1 MKNLNHIFFLYYIM
15 SLSKKMLRDI
25 SINKTQFISIFLM
38 AFLGVFAFCGVCSEY
53 YGLEQTS
60 HDFYTDTNLADGWIY
75 NTTITDEAL
84 DEINNFSTDSE
95 KQLIVKSVGNFS
107 NDPDITLHFLDT
119 NEISK
124 FYTTEGEDFN
134 LSDDSGVWLDKR
146 FADAQNLTVGDNISF
161 TFNGLEIEKEIKG
174 IGYSPEYVYEASPT
188 SIIPDFKD
196 MGFAYLSYKAFP
208 SDIQYNTLLVKFN
221 QTPDEFRDSLD
232 GSVEYLS
239 FTEQTDHVSVNQ
251 FENEMS
257 QHKMIGDVFPIVFIL
272 VTFLTLLTTMTRIIS
287 HQRTQI
293 GVLKAVGYKN
303 RTIILHYMSYGFWLV
318 LAGAILG
325 LFLGPAIIPRL
336 FYPSMT
342 SRYSLPVWHPG
353 FDMSFVYVALIMVL
367 SSLLVSYLAARN
379 ISKENPANTMRPKA
393 PNIST
398 SGFLEN
404 SRIWNKANFN
414 IRWNYRDA
422 KRNKF
427 RALMAIVGV
436 MGCVALLISAFGMN
450 DSMENIKHW
459 EYDDISH
466 FESKLI
472 IESGASLSDIEDV
485 RKEVNGSTIM
495 EQAIEI
501 KGHGNEKTASL
512 LVLNDTTLIS
522 QTDKDGNSINLS
534 STDISLSAKTA
545 ESLNVGVG
553 DTIEWHVV
561 GSDDWVSCKITNI
574 HGEPLSQ
581 GIILSKE
588 KFDDLDLNYTPTSII
603 TAENVEGNHDSIKS
617 ITTLNEMKNNWDE
630 MSGSVMMMVSI
641 LIFFAI
647 LLAIVVL
654 YNLGILSFTEIE
666 REIATLKVL
675 GFKTGDLRKLLLT
688 QNLVFTFI
696 GFILGIPLGFYLMTL
711 MMNAAGDS
719 LYYIPSLTL
728 GNILLSG
735 VITFIVSIAVN
746 LLFSSKIKNLN
757 MVEALKDV
765 E

>member
-1 MKNLNHIFFLYYIM
+1 M

-25 SINKTQFISIFLM
+25 KINKTQFISIFLM
-38 AFLGVFAFCGVCSEY
+38 AFLGIFAFCGVCSEY

-60 HDFYTDTNLADGWIY
+60 SDFYTDTNLADGWIY
-75 NTTITDEAL
+75 NTTITDDAI
-84 DEINNFSTDSE
+84 DEINNFTTNSE
-95 KQLIVKSVGNFS
+95 KQLVVQSVANFS
-107 NDPDITLHFLDT
+107 NDPDITLHFVED

-124 FYTTEGEDFN
+124 FYVSQGQEFN
-134 LSDDSGVWLDKR
+134 LSDESGVWLDKR
-146 FADAQNLTVGDNISF
+146 FADAQNLSVGDNISF
-161 TFNGLEIEKEIKG
+161 KFNGIEIEKEIKG

-196 MGFAYLSYKAFP
+196 MGFAYMSYKAFP
-208 SDIQYNTLLVKFN
+208 SDIKYNVLLVKFN
-221 QTPDEFRDSLD
+221 QSPDDFKNSLD
-232 GSVEYLS
+232 DSVEYLS
-239 FTEQTDHVSVNQ
+239 FTKQSEHVSVSQ
-251 FENEMS
+251 FNEEMA

-303 RTIILHYMSYGFWLV
+303 RTIILHFMSYGFWLV

-325 LFLGPAIIPRL
+325 LILGPMIIPNL
-336 FYPSMT
+336 FYPTMT
-342 SRYSLPVWHPG
+342 YRYSLPEWNPG
-353 FDMSFVYVALIMVL
+353 FDISFVVVAALMVL

-393 PNIST
+393 PNISS
-398 SGFLEN
+398 SGFLEK
-404 SRIWNKANFN
+404 SSLWNMLNFN
-414 IRWNYRDA
+414 LRWNYRDA

-436 MGCVALLISAFGMN
+436 MGCVALLVSAFGMN
-450 DSMENIKHW
+450 DSMDNLKTW

-472 IESGASLSDIEDV
+472 INNGASLSDIDDV
-485 RKEVNGSTIM
+485 RKDVNGHTIM

-501 KGHGNEKTASL
+501 KAQGNEKTASL
-512 LVLNDTTLIS
+512 LILNDTNLIS
-522 QTDKDGNSINLS
+522 QTDKNKNPLS
-534 STDISLSAKTA
+534 LSNTDISLSAKMA

-553 DTIEWHVV
+553 DTIKWHVI
-561 GSDDWVSCKITNI
+561 GSDDWVECKITNI

-581 GIILSKE
+581 GIILSSDK
-588 KFDDLDLNYTPTSII
+588 LDELGLNFTPTSII
-603 TAENVEGNHDSIKS
+603 TSQNVDKEYDSIKS
-617 ITTLNEMKNNWDE
+617 VTTLSEMKENWDE
-630 MSGSVMMMVSI
+630 MSGSIMMMVSI

-688 QNLVFTFI
+688 QNIIFTAI

-711 MMNAAGDS
+711 MVDAAGES

-728 GNILLSG
+728 GNIILSG
-735 VITFIVSIAVN
+735 VITFAVSIVVN

>member
-1 MKNLNHIFFLYYIM
+1 M

-25 SINKTQFISIFLM
+25 KINKTQFISIFLM
-38 AFLGVFAFCGVCSEY
+38 AFLGIFAFCGVCSEY

-60 HDFYTDTNLADGWIY
+60 SDFYTNTNLADGWIY
-75 NTTITDEAL
+75 NTTITDDAI
-84 DEINNFSTDSE
+84 DEINNFTTNSE
-95 KQLIVKSVGNFS
+95 KQLVVQSVANFS
-107 NDPDITLHFLDT
+107 NDPDITLHFVED

-124 FYTTEGEDFN
+124 FYVSQGQEFN
-134 LSDDSGVWLDKR
+134 LSDESGVWLDKR
-146 FADAQNLTVGDNISF
+146 FADAQNLSVGDNISF
-161 TFNGLEIEKEIKG
+161 KFNGIEIEKEIKG

-196 MGFAYLSYKAFP
+196 MGFAYMSYKAFP
-208 SDIQYNTLLVKFN
+208 SDIKYNVLLVKFN
-221 QTPDEFRDSLD
+221 QSPDDFKNSLD
-232 GSVEYLS
+232 DSVEYLS
-239 FTEQTDHVSVNQ
+239 FTKQSEHVSVSQ
-251 FENEMS
+251 FNEEMA

-303 RTIILHYMSYGFWLV
+303 RTIILHFMSYGFWLV

-325 LFLGPAIIPRL
+325 LILGPMIIPNL
-336 FYPSMT
+336 FYPTMT
-342 SRYSLPVWHPG
+342 YRYSLPEWNPG
-353 FDMSFVYVALIMVL
+353 FDISFVVVAALMVL

-393 PNIST
+393 PNISS
-398 SGFLEN
+398 SGFLEK
-404 SRIWNKANFN
+404 SSLWNRLNFN
-414 IRWNYRDA
+414 LRWNYRDA

-436 MGCVALLISAFGMN
+436 MGCVALLVSAFGMN
-450 DSMENIKHW
+450 DSMDNLKTW

-472 IESGASLSDIEDV
+472 INNGASLSDIDDV
-485 RKEVNGSTIM
+485 RKDVNGHTIM

-501 KGHGNEKTASL
+501 KAQGNEKTASL
-512 LVLNDTTLIS
+512 LILNDTNLIS
-522 QTDKDGNSINLS
+522 QTDKNKNPLS
-534 STDISLSAKTA
+534 LSNTDISLSAKMA

-553 DTIEWHVV
+553 DTIKWHVI
-561 GSDDWVSCKITNI
+561 GSDDWVECKITNI

-581 GIILSKE
+581 GIILSSDK
-588 KFDDLDLNYTPTSII
+588 LDELGLNFTPTSII
-603 TAENVEGNHDSIKS
+603 TSQNVDKEYDSIKS
-617 ITTLNEMKNNWDE
+617 VTTLSEMKENWDE
-630 MSGSVMMMVSI
+630 MSGSIMMMVSI

-688 QNLVFTFI
+688 QNIIFTAI

-711 MMNAAGDS
+711 MMDAAGES

-728 GNILLSG
+728 GNIILSG
-735 VITFIVSIAVN
+735 VITFAVSIVVN

>member
-1 MKNLNHIFFLYYIM
+1 M

-25 SINKTQFISIFLM
+25 KINKTQFISIFLM
-38 AFLGVFAFCGVCSEY
+38 AFLGIFAFCGVCSEY

-60 HDFYTDTNLADGWIY
+60 SDFYIDTNLADGWIY
-75 NTTITDEAL
+75 NTTITDDAI
-84 DEINNFSTDSE
+84 DEINNFTTNSE
-95 KQLIVKSVGNFS
+95 KQLVVQSVANFS
-107 NDPDITLHFLDT
+107 NDPDITLHFVED

-124 FYTTEGEDFN
+124 FYVSQGQEFN
-134 LSDDSGVWLDKR
+134 LSDESGVWLDKR
-146 FADAQNLTVGDNISF
+146 FADAQNLSVGDNISF
-161 TFNGLEIEKEIKG
+161 KFNGIEIEKEIKG

-196 MGFAYLSYKAFP
+196 MGFAYMSYKAFP
-208 SDIQYNTLLVKFN
+208 SDIKYNVLLVKFN
-221 QTPDEFRDSLD
+221 QSPDDFKNSLD
-232 GSVEYLS
+232 DSVEYLS
-239 FTEQTDHVSVNQ
+239 FTKQSEHVSVSQ
-251 FENEMS
+251 FNEEMA

-303 RTIILHYMSYGFWLV
+303 RTIILHFMSYGFWLV

-325 LFLGPAIIPRL
+325 LILGPMIIPNL
-336 FYPSMT
+336 FYPTMT
-342 SRYSLPVWHPG
+342 YRYSLPEWNPG
-353 FDMSFVYVALIMVL
+353 FDISFVVVAALMVL

-393 PNIST
+393 PNISS
-398 SGFLEN
+398 SGFLEK
-404 SRIWNKANFN
+404 SSLWNRLNFN
-414 IRWNYRDA
+414 LRWNYRDA

-436 MGCVALLISAFGMN
+436 MGCVALLVSAFGMN
-450 DSMENIKHW
+450 DSMDNLKTW

-472 IESGASLSDIEDV
+472 INNGASLSDIDDV
-485 RKEVNGSTIM
+485 RKDVNGHTIM

-501 KGHGNEKTASL
+501 KAQGNEKTASL
-512 LVLNDTTLIS
+512 LILNDTNLIS
-522 QTDKDGNSINLS
+522 QTDKNKNPLS
-534 STDISLSAKTA
+534 LSNTDISLSAKMA

-553 DTIEWHVV
+553 DTIKWHVI
-561 GSDDWVSCKITNI
+561 GSDDWVECKITNI

-581 GIILSKE
+581 GIILSSDK
-588 KFDDLDLNYTPTSII
+588 LDELGLNFTPTSII
-603 TAENVEGNHDSIKS
+603 TSQNVDKEYDSIKS
-617 ITTLNEMKNNWDE
+617 VTTLSEMKENWDE
-630 MSGSVMMMVSI
+630 MSGSIMMMVSI

-688 QNLVFTFI
+688 QNIIFTAI

-711 MMNAAGDS
+711 MMDAAGES

-728 GNILLSG
+728 GNIILSG
-735 VITFIVSIAVN
+735 VITFTVSIVVN

>member
-1 MKNLNHIFFLYYIM
+1 M

-25 SINKTQFISIFLM
+25 KINKTQFISIFLM
-38 AFLGVFAFCGVCSEY
+38 AFLGIFAFCGVCSEY

-60 HDFYTDTNLADGWIY
+60 SDFYTDTNLADGWIY
-75 NTTITDEAL
+75 NTTITDDAI
-84 DEINNFSTDSE
+84 DEINNFTTNSE
-95 KQLIVKSVGNFS
+95 KQLVVQSVANFS
-107 NDPDITLHFLDT
+107 NDPDITLHFVED

-124 FYTTEGEDFN
+124 FYVSQGQEFN
-134 LSDDSGVWLDKR
+134 LSDESGVWLDKR
-146 FADAQNLTVGDNISF
+146 FADAQNLSVGDNISF
-161 TFNGLEIEKEIKG
+161 KFNGIEIEKEIKG

-196 MGFAYLSYKAFP
+196 IGFAYMSYNAFP
-208 SDIQYNTLLVKFN
+208 SDIKYNVLLVKFN
-221 QTPDEFRDSLD
+221 QSPDDFKNSLD
-232 GSVEYLS
+232 DSVEYLS
-239 FTEQTDHVSVNQ
+239 FTKQSEHVSVSQ
-251 FENEMS
+251 FNEEMA

-272 VTFLTLLTTMTRIIS
+272 VTFLTLLTSMTRIIS

-303 RTIILHYMSYGFWLV
+303 RTIILHFMSYGFWLV

-325 LFLGPAIIPRL
+325 LILGPMIIPNL
-336 FYPSMT
+336 FYPTMT
-342 SRYSLPVWHPG
+342 YRYSLPEWNPG
-353 FDMSFVYVALIMVL
+353 FDISFVVVAALMVL

-393 PNIST
+393 PNISS
-398 SGFLEN
+398 SGFLEK
-404 SRIWNKANFN
+404 SSLWNRLNFN
-414 IRWNYRDA
+414 LRWNYRDA

-436 MGCVALLISAFGMN
+436 MGCVALLVSAFGMN
-450 DSMENIKHW
+450 DSMDNLKTW

-472 IESGASLSDIEDV
+472 INNGASLSDIDDV
-485 RKEVNGSTIM
+485 RKDVNGHTIM

-501 KGHGNEKTASL
+501 KAQGNEKTASL
-512 LVLNDTTLIS
+512 LILNDTNLIS
-522 QTDKDGNSINLS
+522 QTDKNKNPLS
-534 STDISLSAKTA
+534 LSNTDISLSAKMA

-553 DTIEWHVV
+553 DTIKWHVI
-561 GSDDWVSCKITNI
+561 GSDDWVECKITNI

-581 GIILSKE
+581 GIILSSDK
-588 KFDDLDLNYTPTSII
+588 LDELGLNFTPTSII
-603 TAENVEGNHDSIKS
+603 TSQNVDKEYDSIKS
-617 ITTLNEMKNNWDE
+617 VTTLSEMKENWDE
-630 MSGSVMMMVSI
+630 MSGSIMMMVSI
-641 LIFFAI
+641 LIFFAV

-688 QNLVFTFI
+688 QNIIFTAI

-711 MMNAAGDS
+711 MVDAAGES

-728 GNILLSG
+728 GNIILSG
-735 VITFIVSIAVN
+735 VITFAVSIVVN

>member
-1 MKNLNHIFFLYYIM
+1 M

-25 SINKTQFISIFLM
+25 KINKTQFISIFLM
-38 AFLGVFAFCGVCSEY
+38 AFLGIFAFCGVCSEY

-60 HDFYTDTNLADGWIY
+60 SDFYTDTNLADGWIY
-75 NTTITDEAL
+75 NTTITDDAI
-84 DEINNFSTDSE
+84 DEINNFTTNSE
-95 KQLIVKSVGNFS
+95 KQLVVQSVGDFS
-107 NDPDITLHFLDT
+107 NDPDFTLHFVED

-124 FYTTEGEDFN
+124 FYVSQGQEFN
-134 LSDDSGVWLDKR
+134 LSDESGVWLDKR
-146 FADAQNLTVGDNISF
+146 FADAQNLSVGDNISF
-161 TFNGLEIEKEIKG
+161 KFNGIEIEKEIKG

-196 MGFAYLSYKAFP
+196 MGFAYMSYKAFP
-208 SDIQYNTLLVKFN
+208 SDIQYNVLLVKFN
-221 QTPDEFRDSLD
+221 QSPDDFKNSLD
-232 GSVEYLS
+232 DSVEYLS
-239 FTEQTDHVSVNQ
+239 FTKQSEHVSVSQ
-251 FENEMS
+251 FNEEMA

-303 RTIILHYMSYGFWLV
+303 RTIILHFMSYGFWLV

-325 LFLGPAIIPRL
+325 LILGPMIIPNL
-336 FYPSMT
+336 FYPTMT
-342 SRYSLPVWHPG
+342 YRYSLPEWNPG
-353 FDMSFVYVALIMVL
+353 FDISFVVVAALMVV

-393 PNIST
+393 PNISS
-398 SGFLEN
+398 SGFLEK
-404 SRIWNKANFN
+404 SSLWNKLNFN
-414 IRWNYRDA
+414 LRWNYRDA

-436 MGCVALLISAFGMN
+436 MGCVALLVSAFGMN
-450 DSMENIKHW
+450 DSMDNLKNW

-472 IESGASLSDIEDV
+472 INNGASLSDIDDV
-485 RKEVNGSTIM
+485 RKDVNGHTIM

-501 KGHGNEKTASL
+501 KAQGNENTASL
-512 LVLNDTTLIS
+512 LTLNDTNLIS
-522 QTDKDGNSINLS
+522 QTDKNKNPINLS
-534 STDISLSAKTA
+534 ATDISLSAKMA
-545 ESLNVGVG
+545 ESLNVDVG
-553 DTIEWHVV
+553 DTIKWHVI
-561 GSDDWVSCKITNI
+561 GSDDWVECKITNI

-581 GIILSKE
+581 GIILSSDK
-588 KFDDLDLNYTPTSII
+588 LDELGLNFTPTSII
-603 TAENVEGNHDSIKS
+603 TSKNVDKEYDSIKS
-617 ITTLNEMKNNWDE
+617 VTTLSEMRENWDE
-630 MSGSVMMMVSI
+630 MSGSIMMMVSI
-641 LIFFAI
+641 LIFFAV

-675 GFKTGDLRKLLLT
+675 GFKTADLRKLLLT
-688 QNLVFTFI
+688 QNIIFTAI

-711 MMNAAGDS
+711 MMDAAGES

-728 GNILLSG
+728 GNIILSG
-735 VITFIVSIAVN
+735 VITFTVSIVVN
-746 LLFSSKIKNLN
+746 LLFSSKIGNLN
-757 MVEALKDV
+757 MVEALKDL

>member
-1 MKNLNHIFFLYYIM
+1 M

-38 AFLGVFAFCGVCSEY
+38 AFLGIFAFCGVCSEY

-485 RKEVNGSTIM
+485 KKEVNGSTIM

-545 ESLNVGVG
+545 ESLNVDVG

>member
-1 MKNLNHIFFLYYIM
+1 M

-25 SINKTQFISIFLM
+25 KINKTQFISIFLM
-38 AFLGVFAFCGVCSEY
+38 AFLGIFAFCGVCGEY

-60 HDFYTDTNLADGWIY
+60 SDFYSETNLADGWIY
-75 NTTITDEAL
+75 NTTITDDAL
-84 DEINNFSTDSE
+84 DKINNFTTDSE
-95 KQLIVKSVGNFS
+95 KQLVVQSVGNFS
-107 NDPDITLHFLDT
+107 NDPDITLHFVED

-124 FYTTEGEDFN
+124 FHVSEGEDFN

-146 FADAQNLTVGDNISF
+146 FADAQNLSIGDNISF
-161 TFNGLEIEKEIKG
+161 TFNGITIEKEIKG

-196 MGFAYLSYKAFP
+196 MGFAYLSYEAFP
-208 SDIQYNTLLVKFN
+208 SDIQYNVLLVKFN
-221 QTPDEFRDSLD
+221 QSPDDFKKSLD
-232 GSVEYLS
+232 DSVDYLS
-239 FTEQTDHVSVNQ
+239 FTKQSDHVSVAQ
-251 FENEMS
+251 FNEEMA
-257 QHKMIGDVFPIVFIL
+257 QHKMIGNVFPIVFIL
-272 VTFLTLLTTMTRIIS
+272 VTFLTLLTTMTRIIA

-303 RTIILHYMSYGFWLV
+303 RTIVFHYMSYGFWLV

-325 LFLGPAIIPRL
+325 LILGPMIIPNL
-336 FYPSMT
+336 FYPTMT
-342 SRYSLPVWHPG
+342 ARYSLPEWNPG
-353 FDMSFVYVALIMVL
+353 FDISFVVVAGLMVV
-367 SSLLVSYLAARN
+367 SSLAVSYFAARN

-393 PNIST
+393 PNISS
-398 SGFLEN
+398 SGTLEK
-404 SRIWNKANFN
+404 SGLWDKLSFN

-450 DSMENIKHW
+450 DSMENLKTW

-472 IESGASLSDIEDV
+472 IESGASQSDIDSV
-485 RKEVNGSTIM
+485 TDEVNGSQIM

-501 KGHGNEKTASL
+501 KAQGNEKTAML
-512 LVLNDTTLIS
+512 LVLNDTDLIS
-522 QTDKDGNSINLS
+522 HTDKNGKAINLS
-534 STDISLSAKTA
+534 NADISLSQKMA
-545 ESLNVGVG
+545 ESLDVGVG
-553 DTIEWHVV
+553 DTIKWHIV
-561 GSDDWVSCKITNI
+561 GSDDWVECKITNI

-581 GIILSKE
+581 GIILSADKLE
-588 KFDDLDLNYTPTSII
+588 DLDLNFTPTSII
-603 TAENVEGNHDSIKS
+603 TSQSVDDDYDSIKS
-617 ITTLNEMKNNWDE
+617 VSSIDDMVNAWDK
-630 MSGSVMMMVSI
+630 MTSSVMMMVSI
-641 LIFFAI
+641 LIFFAV

-688 QNLVFTFI
+688 QNLVFTAI

-711 MMNAAGDS
+711 MMDAAGES

-728 GNILLSG
+728 ENIALSA
-735 VITFIVSIAVN
+735 VITFAVSIAVN
-746 LLFSSKIKNLN
+746 LMFSGKIKNLN

>member
-1 MKNLNHIFFLYYIM
+1 M

-221 QTPDEFRDSLD
+221 QTPDEFKDSLD

-485 RKEVNGSTIM
+485 KKEVNGSTIM

-603 TAENVEGNHDSIKS
+603 TAENVDGNHDSIKS

>member
-1 MKNLNHIFFLYYIM
+1 M

-25 SINKTQFISIFLM
+25 KINKTQFISIFLM
-38 AFLGVFAFCGVCSEY
+38 AFLGIFAFCGVCSEY

-60 HDFYTDTNLADGWIY
+60 SDFYTNTNLADGWIY
-75 NTTITDEAL
+75 NTTITDDAI
-84 DEINNFSTDSE
+84 DEINNFTTNSE
-95 KQLIVKSVGNFS
+95 KQLVVQSVANFS
-107 NDPDITLHFLDT
+107 NDPDITLHFVED

-124 FYTTEGEDFN
+124 FYVSQGQEFN
-134 LSDDSGVWLDKR
+134 LSDESGVWLDKR
-146 FADAQNLTVGDNISF
+146 FADAQNLSVGDNISF
-161 TFNGLEIEKEIKG
+161 KFNGIEIEKEIKG

-196 MGFAYLSYKAFP
+196 IGFAYMSYKAFP
-208 SDIQYNTLLVKFN
+208 SDIKYNVLLVKFN
-221 QTPDEFRDSLD
+221 QSPDDFKNSLD
-232 GSVEYLS
+232 DSVEYLS
-239 FTEQTDHVSVNQ
+239 FTKQSEHVSVSQ
-251 FENEMS
+251 FNEEMA

-272 VTFLTLLTTMTRIIS
+272 VTFLTLLTSMTRIIS

-303 RTIILHYMSYGFWLV
+303 RTIILHFMSYGFWLV

-325 LFLGPAIIPRL
+325 LILGPMIIPNL
-336 FYPSMT
+336 FYPTMT
-342 SRYSLPVWHPG
+342 YRYSLPEWNPG
-353 FDMSFVYVALIMVL
+353 FDISFVVVAALMVL

-393 PNIST
+393 PNISS
-398 SGFLEN
+398 SGFLEK
-404 SRIWNKANFN
+404 SSLWNRLNFN
-414 IRWNYRDA
+414 LRWNYRDA

-436 MGCVALLISAFGMN
+436 MGCVALLVSAFGMN
-450 DSMENIKHW
+450 DSMDNLKTW

-472 IESGASLSDIEDV
+472 INNGASLSDIDDV
-485 RKEVNGSTIM
+485 RKDVNGHTIM

-501 KGHGNEKTASL
+501 KAQGNEKTASL
-512 LVLNDTTLIS
+512 LILNDTNLIS
-522 QTDKDGNSINLS
+522 QTDKNKNPLS
-534 STDISLSAKTA
+534 LSNTDISLSAKMA

-553 DTIEWHVV
+553 DTIKWHVI
-561 GSDDWVSCKITNI
+561 GSDDWVECKITNI

-581 GIILSKE
+581 GIILSSDK
-588 KFDDLDLNYTPTSII
+588 LDELGLNFTPTSII
-603 TAENVEGNHDSIKS
+603 TSQNVDKEYDSIKS
-617 ITTLNEMKNNWDE
+617 VTTLSEMKENWDE
-630 MSGSVMMMVSI
+630 MSGSIMMMVSI
-641 LIFFAI
+641 LIFFAV

-688 QNLVFTFI
+688 QNIIFTAI

-711 MMNAAGDS
+711 MMDAAGES

-728 GNILLSG
+728 GNIILSG
-735 VITFIVSIAVN
+735 VITFAVSIVVN
-746 LLFSSKIKNLN
+746 LLFSSKIGNLN

>member
-1 MKNLNHIFFLYYIM
+1 M

-25 SINKTQFISIFLM
+25 KINKTQFISIFLM
-38 AFLGVFAFCGVCSEY
+38 AFLGIFAFCGVCGEY

-60 HDFYTDTNLADGWIY
+60 SDFYSETNLADGWIY
-75 NTTITDEAL
+75 NTTITDDAL
-84 DEINNFSTDSE
+84 DKINNFTTDSE
-95 KQLIVKSVGNFS
+95 KQLVVQSVGNFS
-107 NDPDITLHFLDT
+107 NDPDITLHFVED

-124 FYTTEGEDFN
+124 FHVSEGEDFN

-146 FADAQNLTVGDNISF
+146 FADAQNLSIGDNISF
-161 TFNGLEIEKEIKG
+161 TFNGITIEKEIKG

-196 MGFAYLSYKAFP
+196 MGFAYLSYEAFP
-208 SDIQYNTLLVKFN
+208 SDIQYNVLLVKFN
-221 QTPDEFRDSLD
+221 QSPDDFKKSLD
-232 GSVEYLS
+232 DSVDYLS
-239 FTEQTDHVSVNQ
+239 FTKQSDHVSVAQ
-251 FENEMS
+251 FNEEMA
-257 QHKMIGDVFPIVFIL
+257 QHKMIGNVFPIVFIL
-272 VTFLTLLTTMTRIIS
+272 VTFLTLLTTMTRIIA

-303 RTIILHYMSYGFWLV
+303 RTIVFHYMSYGFWLV

-325 LFLGPAIIPRL
+325 LILGPMIIPNL
-336 FYPSMT
+336 FYPTMT
-342 SRYSLPVWHPG
+342 ARYSLPEWNPG
-353 FDMSFVYVALIMVL
+353 FDISFVVVAGLMVV
-367 SSLLVSYLAARN
+367 SSLAVSYFAARN

-393 PNIST
+393 PNISS
-398 SGFLEN
+398 SGTLEK
-404 SRIWNKANFN
+404 SGLWDKLSFN

-450 DSMENIKHW
+450 DSMENLKTW

-472 IESGASLSDIEDV
+472 IESGASQSDIDSV
-485 RKEVNGSTIM
+485 TDEVNGSQIM

-501 KGHGNEKTASL
+501 KAQGNEKTAML
-512 LVLNDTTLIS
+512 LVLNDTDLIS
-522 QTDKDGNSINLS
+522 HTDKNGKAINLS
-534 STDISLSAKTA
+534 NADISLSQKMA
-545 ESLNVGVG
+545 ESLDVGVG
-553 DTIEWHVV
+553 DTIKWHIV
-561 GSDDWVSCKITNI
+561 GSDDWVECKITNI

-581 GIILSKE
+581 GIILSAE
-588 KFDDLDLNYTPTSII
+588 KLEDLDLNFTPTSII
-603 TAENVEGNHDSIKS
+603 TSQSIDDDYDSIKS
-617 ITTLNEMKNNWDE
+617 ISSIDDMVNAWDK
-630 MSGSVMMMVSI
+630 MTSSVMMMVSI
-641 LIFFAI
+641 LIFFAV

-688 QNLVFTFI
+688 QNLVFTAI

-711 MMNAAGDS
+711 MMDAAGES

-728 GNILLSG
+728 GNIALSA
-735 VITFIVSIAVN
+735 VITFAVSIAVN
-746 LLFSSKIKNLN
+746 LMFSGKIKNLN

>member
-1 MKNLNHIFFLYYIM
+1 M

-25 SINKTQFISIFLM
+25 KINKTQFISIFLM
-38 AFLGVFAFCGVCSEY
+38 AFLGIFAFCGVCSEY

-60 HDFYTDTNLADGWIY
+60 SDFYTDTNLADGWIY
-75 NTTITDEAL
+75 NTTITDDAI
-84 DEINNFSTDSE
+84 DEINNFTTNSE
-95 KQLIVKSVGNFS
+95 KQLVVQSVANFS
-107 NDPDITLHFLDT
+107 NDPDITLHFVED

-124 FYTTEGEDFN
+124 FYVSQGQEFN
-134 LSDDSGVWLDKR
+134 LSDESGVWLDKR
-146 FADAQNLTVGDNISF
+146 FADAQNLSVGDNISF
-161 TFNGLEIEKEIKG
+161 KFNGIEIEKEIKG

-196 MGFAYLSYKAFP
+196 MGFAYMSYKAFP
-208 SDIQYNTLLVKFN
+208 SDIKYNVLLVKFN
-221 QTPDEFRDSLD
+221 QSPDDFKNSLD
-232 GSVEYLS
+232 DSVEYLS
-239 FTEQTDHVSVNQ
+239 FTKQSEHVSVSQ
-251 FENEMS
+251 FNEEMA

-303 RTIILHYMSYGFWLV
+303 RTIILHFMSYGFWLV

-325 LFLGPAIIPRL
+325 LILGPMIIPNL
-336 FYPSMT
+336 FYPTMT
-342 SRYSLPVWHPG
+342 YRYSLPEWNPG
-353 FDMSFVYVALIMVL
+353 FDISFVVVAALMVL

-393 PNIST
+393 PNISS
-398 SGFLEN
+398 SGFLEK
-404 SRIWNKANFN
+404 SSLWNRLNFN
-414 IRWNYRDA
+414 LRWNYRDA

-436 MGCVALLISAFGMN
+436 MGCVALLVSAFGMN
-450 DSMENIKHW
+450 DSMDNLKTW

-472 IESGASLSDIEDV
+472 INNGASLSDIDDV
-485 RKEVNGSTIM
+485 RKDVNGHTIM

-501 KGHGNEKTASL
+501 KAQGNEKTASL
-512 LVLNDTTLIS
+512 LILNDTNLIS
-522 QTDKDGNSINLS
+522 QTDKNKNPLS
-534 STDISLSAKTA
+534 LSNTDISLSAKMA

-553 DTIEWHVV
+553 DTIKWHVI
-561 GSDDWVSCKITNI
+561 GSDDWVECKITNI

-581 GIILSKE
+581 GIILSSDK
-588 KFDDLDLNYTPTSII
+588 LDELGLNFTPTSII
-603 TAENVEGNHDSIKS
+603 TSQNVDKEYDSIKS
-617 ITTLNEMKNNWDE
+617 VTTLSEMRENWDE
-630 MSGSVMMMVSI
+630 MSGSIIMMVSI
-641 LIFFAI
+641 LIFFAV

-675 GFKTGDLRKLLLT
+675 GFKTADLRKLLLT
-688 QNLVFTFI
+688 QNIIFTAI

-711 MMNAAGDS
+711 MVDAAGES

-728 GNILLSG
+728 GNIILSG
-735 VITFIVSIAVN
+735 VITFAVSIVVN

>member
-1 MKNLNHIFFLYYIM
+1 M

-25 SINKTQFISIFLM
+25 KINKTQFISIFLM
-38 AFLGVFAFCGVCSEY
+38 AFLGIFAFCGVCSEY

-60 HDFYTDTNLADGWIY
+60 SDFYTNTNLADGWIY
-75 NTTITDEAL
+75 NTTITDDAI
-84 DEINNFSTDSE
+84 DEINNFTTNSE
-95 KQLIVKSVGNFS
+95 KQLVVQSVANFS
-107 NDPDITLHFLDT
+107 NDPDITLHFVED

-124 FYTTEGEDFN
+124 FYVSQGQEFN
-134 LSDDSGVWLDKR
+134 LSDESGVWLDKR
-146 FADAQNLTVGDNISF
+146 FADAQNLSVGDNISF
-161 TFNGLEIEKEIKG
+161 KFNGIEIEKEIKG

-196 MGFAYLSYKAFP
+196 MGFAYMSYKAFP
-208 SDIQYNTLLVKFN
+208 SDIKYNVLLVKFN
-221 QTPDEFRDSLD
+221 QSPDDFKNSLD
-232 GSVEYLS
+232 DSVEYLS
-239 FTEQTDHVSVNQ
+239 FTKQSEHVSVSQ
-251 FENEMS
+251 FNEEMA

-303 RTIILHYMSYGFWLV
+303 RTIILHFMSYGFWMV
-318 LAGAILG
+318 LSGAILG
-325 LFLGPAIIPRL
+325 LILGPMIIPNL
-336 FYPSMT
+336 FYPTMT
-342 SRYSLPVWHPG
+342 YRYSLPEWNPG
-353 FDMSFVYVALIMVL
+353 FDISFVVVAALMVL

-393 PNIST
+393 PNISS
-398 SGFLEN
+398 SGFLEK
-404 SRIWNKANFN
+404 SSLWNRLNFN
-414 IRWNYRDA
+414 LRWNYRDA

-436 MGCVALLISAFGMN
+436 MGCVALLVSAFGMN
-450 DSMENIKHW
+450 DSMDNLKTW

-472 IESGASLSDIEDV
+472 INNGASLSDIDDV
-485 RKEVNGSTIM
+485 RKDVNGHTIM

-501 KGHGNEKTASL
+501 KAQGNEKTASL
-512 LVLNDTTLIS
+512 LILNDTNLIS
-522 QTDKDGNSINLS
+522 QTDKNKNPINLS
-534 STDISLSAKTA
+534 ATDISLSAKMA
-545 ESLNVGVG
+545 ESLNVDVG
-553 DTIEWHVV
+553 DTIKWHVI
-561 GSDDWVSCKITNI
+561 GSDDWVECKITNI

-581 GIILSKE
+581 GIILSSDK
-588 KFDDLDLNYTPTSII
+588 LDELGLNFTPTSII
-603 TAENVEGNHDSIKS
+603 TSKNVDKEYDSIKS
-617 ITTLNEMKNNWDE
+617 VTTLSEMKENWDE
-630 MSGSVMMMVSI
+630 MSGSIMMMVSI

-688 QNLVFTFI
+688 QNIIFTAI

-711 MMNAAGDS
+711 MMDAAGES

-728 GNILLSG
+728 GNIILSG
-735 VITFIVSIAVN
+735 VITFAVSIVVN

>member
-1 MKNLNHIFFLYYIM
+1 M

-38 AFLGVFAFCGVCSEY
+38 AFLGIFAFCGVCSEY

-221 QTPDEFRDSLD
+221 QTPDEFKDSLD

>member
-1 MKNLNHIFFLYYIM
+1 M

-84 DEINNFSTDSE
+84 GEINNFSTNSE
-95 KQLIVKSVGNFS
+95 RQLIVKSVANFS
-107 NDPDITLHFLDT
+107 NDPDITLHFLED

-124 FYTTEGEDFN
+124 FYTTEGKDFN
-134 LSDDSGVWLDKR
+134 ISDDSGIWLDKR

-208 SDIQYNTLLVKFN
+208 SDIQYNTLLIKYN
-221 QTPDEFRDSLD
+221 QTPDDFKDSLD
-232 GSVEYLS
+232 ASVRYLS
-239 FTEQTDHVSVNQ
+239 FTKQKDHVSVNQ
-251 FENEMS
+251 FENEMA

-272 VTFLTLLTTMTRIIS
+272 VTFLTLLTTMTRIIA

-325 LFLGPAIIPRL
+325 LVLGPAIIPGL

-342 SRYSLPVWHPG
+342 SRYSLPVWNPG
-353 FDMSFVYVALIMVL
+353 FDMSFVCVAFIMVL

-393 PNIST
+393 PSISK
-398 SGFLEN
+398 SRFLEN
-404 SRIWNKANFN
+404 SKIWKKLNFN

-427 RALMAIVGV
+427 RALMAIIGV

-472 IESGASLSDIEDV
+472 IESGASLSDIDDV
-485 RKEVNGSTIM
+485 LEKVNGSTIM

-501 KGHGNEKTASL
+501 MSHGNEKTASL
-512 LVLNDTTLIS
+512 LVLNDTNLIS
-522 QTDKDGNSINLS
+522 QTDKNGNPINLS

-545 ESLNVGVG
+545 ESLNVAVG
-553 DTIEWHVV
+553 DTIEWHIM
-561 GSDDWVSCKITNI
+561 GSDDWVTCKITNI

-581 GIILSKE
+581 GIIVSKE
-588 KFDDLDLNYTPTSII
+588 KFDDLGLNYTPTSII
-603 TAENVEGNHDSIKS
+603 TDEHVDGDYDSIKS
-617 ITTLNEMKNNWDE
+617 ISTLNEMKNNWDE

-675 GFKTGDLRKLLLT
+675 GFKTSDLRKLLLT

-711 MMNAAGDS
+711 MMDATGDS
-719 LYYIPSLTL
+719 LYYIPSLTW
-728 GNILLSG
+728 GNVLVSG
-735 VITFIVSIAVN
+735 IITFMVSIGVN

>member
-1 MKNLNHIFFLYYIM
+1 M

-25 SINKTQFISIFLM
+25 KINKTQFISIFLM
-38 AFLGVFAFCGVCSEY
+38 AFLGIFAFCGVCSEY

-60 HDFYTDTNLADGWIY
+60 SDFYTDTNLADGWIY
-75 NTTITDEAL
+75 NTTITDDAI
-84 DEINNFSTDSE
+84 DEINNFTTNSE
-95 KQLIVKSVGNFS
+95 KQLVVQSVANFS
-107 NDPDITLHFLDT
+107 NDPDITLHFVED

-124 FYTTEGEDFN
+124 FYVSQGQEFN
-134 LSDDSGVWLDKR
+134 LSDESGVWLDKR
-146 FADAQNLTVGDNISF
+146 FADAQNLSVGDNISF
-161 TFNGLEIEKEIKG
+161 KFNGIEIEKEIKG

-196 MGFAYLSYKAFP
+196 IGFAYMSYNAFP
-208 SDIQYNTLLVKFN
+208 SDIKYNVLLVKFN
-221 QTPDEFRDSLD
+221 QSPDDFKNSLD
-232 GSVEYLS
+232 DSVEYLS
-239 FTEQTDHVSVNQ
+239 FTKQSEHVSVSQ
-251 FENEMS
+251 FNEEMA

-272 VTFLTLLTTMTRIIS
+272 VTFLTLLTSMTRIIS

-303 RTIILHYMSYGFWLV
+303 RTIILHFMSYGFWLV

-325 LFLGPAIIPRL
+325 LILGPMIIPNL
-336 FYPSMT
+336 FYPTMT
-342 SRYSLPVWHPG
+342 YRYSLPEWNPG
-353 FDMSFVYVALIMVL
+353 FDISFVVVAALMVL

-393 PNIST
+393 PNISS
-398 SGFLEN
+398 SGFLEK
-404 SRIWNKANFN
+404 SSLWNRLNFN
-414 IRWNYRDA
+414 LRWNYRDA

-436 MGCVALLISAFGMN
+436 MGCVALLVSAFGMN
-450 DSMENIKHW
+450 DSMDNLKTW

-472 IESGASLSDIEDV
+472 INNGASLSDIDDV
-485 RKEVNGSTIM
+485 RKDVNGHTIM

-501 KGHGNEKTASL
+501 KAQGNEKTASL
-512 LVLNDTTLIS
+512 LILNDTNLIS
-522 QTDKDGNSINLS
+522 QTDKNKNPLS
-534 STDISLSAKTA
+534 LSNTDISLSAKMA

-553 DTIEWHVV
+553 DTIKWHVI
-561 GSDDWVSCKITNI
+561 GSDDWVECKITNI

-581 GIILSKE
+581 GIILSSDK
-588 KFDDLDLNYTPTSII
+588 LDELGLNFTPTSII
-603 TAENVEGNHDSIKS
+603 TSQNVDKEYDSIKS
-617 ITTLNEMKNNWDE
+617 VTTLSEMKENWDE
-630 MSGSVMMMVSI
+630 MSGSIMMMVSI
-641 LIFFAI
+641 LIFFAV

-688 QNLVFTFI
+688 QNIIFTAI

-711 MMNAAGDS
+711 MMDAAGES

-728 GNILLSG
+728 ENIILSG
-735 VITFIVSIAVN
+735 VITFAVSIVVN

>member
-1 MKNLNHIFFLYYIM
+1 M

-38 AFLGVFAFCGVCSEY
+38 AFLGIFAFCGVCSEY

-124 FYTTEGEDFN
+124 FYTTKGEDFN

-472 IESGASLSDIEDV
+472 IESGALLSDIEDV

>member
-1 MKNLNHIFFLYYIM
+1 M

-25 SINKTQFISIFLM
+25 KINKTQFISIFLM
-38 AFLGVFAFCGVCSEY
+38 AFLGIFAFCGVCGEY

-60 HDFYTDTNLADGWIY
+60 SDFYSETNLADGWIY
-75 NTTITDEAL
+75 NTTITDGAL
-84 DEINNFSTDSE
+84 DKINNFTTDSE
-95 KQLIVKSVGNFS
+95 KQLVVQSVGNFS
-107 NDPDITLHFLDT
+107 NDPDITLHFVED

-124 FYTTEGEDFN
+124 FHVSEGEDFN

-146 FADAQNLTVGDNISF
+146 FADAQNLSIGDNISF
-161 TFNGLEIEKEIKG
+161 IFNGITIEKEIKG

-196 MGFAYLSYKAFP
+196 MGFAYLSYEAFP
-208 SDIQYNTLLVKFN
+208 SDIQYNVLLVKFN
-221 QTPDEFRDSLD
+221 QSPDDFKKSLD
-232 GSVEYLS
+232 DSVDYLS
-239 FTEQTDHVSVNQ
+239 FTKQSDHVSVAQ
-251 FENEMS
+251 FNEEMA
-257 QHKMIGDVFPIVFIL
+257 QHKMIGNVFPIVFIL
-272 VTFLTLLTTMTRIIS
+272 VTFLTLLTTMTRIIA

-303 RTIILHYMSYGFWLV
+303 RTIVFHYMSYGFWLV

-325 LFLGPAIIPRL
+325 LILGPMIIPNL
-336 FYPSMT
+336 FYPTMT
-342 SRYSLPVWHPG
+342 ARYSLPEWNPG
-353 FDMSFVYVALIMVL
+353 FDISFVVVAGLMVV
-367 SSLLVSYLAARN
+367 SSLAVSYFAARN

-393 PNIST
+393 PNISS
-398 SGFLEN
+398 SGTLEK
-404 SRIWNKANFN
+404 SGLWDKLSFN

-450 DSMENIKHW
+450 DSMENLKTW

-472 IESGASLSDIEDV
+472 IESGASQSDIASVTD
-485 RKEVNGSTIM
+485 EVNGSQIM

-501 KGHGNEKTASL
+501 KAQGNEKTAML
-512 LVLNDTTLIS
+512 LVLNDTDLIS
-522 QTDKDGNSINLS
+522 HTDKNGKAINLS
-534 STDISLSAKTA
+534 NADISLSQKMA
-545 ESLNVGVG
+545 ESLDVGLG
-553 DTIEWHVV
+553 DTIKWHIV
-561 GSDDWVSCKITNI
+561 GSDDWVECKITNI

-581 GIILSKE
+581 GIILSADKLE
-588 KFDDLDLNYTPTSII
+588 DLNLNFTPTSII
-603 TAENVEGNHDSIKS
+603 TSESVDDDYDSIKS
-617 ITTLNEMKNNWDE
+617 VSSIDDMVNAWDK
-630 MSGSVMMMVSI
+630 MTSSVMMMVSI
-641 LIFFAI
+641 LIFFAV

-688 QNLVFTFI
+688 QNLVFTAI

-711 MMNAAGDS
+711 MMDAAGES

-728 GNILLSG
+728 GNIALSA
-735 VITFIVSIAVN
+735 VITFAVSIAVN
-746 LLFSSKIKNLN
+746 LMFSGKIKNLN

>member
-1 MKNLNHIFFLYYIM
+1 M

-38 AFLGVFAFCGVCSEY
+38 AFLGIFAFCGVCSEY

-124 FYTTEGEDFN
+124 FYTTKGEDFN

-272 VTFLTLLTTMTRIIS
+272 VTFLTLLAKMTRIIS

-427 RALMAIVGV
+427 RSLMAIVGV

-472 IESGASLSDIEDV
+472 IESGALLSDIEDV

>member
-1 MKNLNHIFFLYYIM
+1 M

-25 SINKTQFISIFLM
+25 NINKTQFISIFLM

-60 HDFYTDTNLADGWIY
+60 NDFYTDTNLADGWIY

-84 DEINNFSTDSE
+84 NEINNFSTNSE
-95 KQLIVKSVGNFS
+95 RQLIVKSVANFS
-107 NDPDITLHFLDT
+107 NDPDITLHFLED

-124 FYTTEGEDFN
+124 FYTTEGKDFN
-134 LSDDSGVWLDKR
+134 ISDDSGIWLDKR

-208 SDIQYNTLLVKFN
+208 SDIQYNTLLVKYN
-221 QTPDEFRDSLD
+221 QTPDDFKDSLD
-232 GSVEYLS
+232 ASVGYLS
-239 FTEQTDHVSVNQ
+239 FTKQKDHVSVNQ
-251 FENEMS
+251 FENEMA

-272 VTFLTLLTTMTRIIS
+272 VTFLTLLTTMTRIIA

-325 LFLGPAIIPRL
+325 LVLGPAIIPGL

-342 SRYSLPVWHPG
+342 SRYSLPVWNPG
-353 FDMSFVYVALIMVL
+353 FDMSFVCVGFIMVL

-393 PNIST
+393 PSISK
-398 SGFLEN
+398 SRFLEN
-404 SRIWNKANFN
+404 SKIWKKLNFN

-427 RALMAIVGV
+427 RALMAIIGV

-472 IESGASLSDIEDV
+472 IESGASLSDIDDV
-485 RKEVNGSTIM
+485 LEKVNGSTIM

-501 KGHGNEKTASL
+501 RSHGNEKTASL
-512 LVLNDTTLIS
+512 LVLNDTNLIS
-522 QTDKDGNSINLS
+522 QTDKNGNPINLS

-545 ESLNVGVG
+545 ESLNVAVG
-553 DTIEWHVV
+553 DTIEWHII
-561 GSDDWVSCKITNI
+561 GSDDWVTCKITNI

-581 GIILSKE
+581 GIIVSKE
-588 KFDDLDLNYTPTSII
+588 KFDDLGLNYTPTSII
-603 TAENVEGNHDSIKS
+603 TDEHVDGDYDSIKS
-617 ITTLNEMKNNWDE
+617 ISTLNEMKNNWDE

-675 GFKTGDLRKLLLT
+675 GFKTSDLRKLLLT

-711 MMNAAGDS
+711 MMDATGDS
-719 LYYIPSLTL
+719 LYYIPSLTW
-728 GNILLSG
+728 GNVLVSG
-735 VITFIVSIAVN
+735 IITFMVSIGVN

>member
-1 MKNLNHIFFLYYIM
+1 M
-15 SLSKKMLRDI
+15 SLFKKMLRDI
-25 SINKTQFISIFLM
+25 KVNKTQFISIFLM
-38 AFLGVFAFCGVCSEY
+38 AFIGIFAFCGVCSEY

-60 HDFYTDTNLADGWIY
+60 SEFYSDTNLADGWIY
-75 NTTITDEAL
+75 NTTITDGAI
-84 DEINNFSTDSE
+84 DEIKNFTTDYE
-95 KQLIVKSVGNFS
+95 KQMVVQSVGNFS
-107 NDPDITLHFLDT
+107 NDPEITLHFVED

-134 LSDDSGVWLDKR
+134 SSDDSGVWLDKR
-146 FADAQNLTVGDNISF
+146 FADAWNLTVGDNITF
-161 TFNGLEIEKEIKG
+161 KFNGLTLEKEIKD

-188 SIIPDFKD
+188 SIIPNFKD
-196 MGFAYLSYKAFP
+196 MGFAYLSNESFP
-208 SDIQYNTLLVKFN
+208 LSDIPYNVLLVKFN
-221 QTPDEFRDSLD
+221 QSPDDFKDSLD
-232 GSVEYLS
+232 DSVEYLS
-239 FTEQTDHVSVNQ
+239 YTQQSDHVSVSQ
-251 FENEMS
+251 FNEEMA

-272 VTFLTLLTTMTRIIS
+272 VTFLTLLTTMTRIVT

-303 RTIILHYMSYGFWLV
+303 RTIILHFMSYGFWLV
-318 LAGAILG
+318 LAGAVLG
-325 LFLGPAIIPRL
+325 LISGPAIIPDL
-336 FYPSMT
+336 FYPTMT
-342 SRYSLPVWHPG
+342 SRYSLPEWNPG
-353 FDMSFVYVALIMVL
+353 FDISFVVVAAAMVI
-367 SSLLVSYLAARN
+367 SSLLVSYIAARN

-393 PNIST
+393 PNMSS

-404 SRIWNKANFN
+404 SKLWTKLNFN
-414 IRWNYRDA
+414 LRWNYRDA
-422 KRNKF
+422 KRNNF

-450 DSMENIKHW
+450 DSMENLKTW

-466 FESKLI
+466 FDSKLI
-472 IESGASLSDIEDV
+472 IKSGASLSDIDDV
-485 RKEVNGSTIM
+485 REEVNGSTIM

-501 KGHGNEKTASL
+501 KAQGNEKTASL
-512 LVLNDTTLIS
+512 LTLNNTNLIS
-522 QTDKDGNSINLS
+522 QTDKNKNPINLS
-534 STDISLSAKTA
+534 DTDISLSAKTA

-553 DTIEWHVV
+553 DTVEWHII
-561 GSDDWVSCKITNI
+561 GYDDWVKCKITNI

-581 GIILSKE
+581 GIILSSDKLE
-588 KFDDLDLNYTPTSII
+588 DLGLNFTPTSII
-603 TAENVEGNHDSIKS
+603 TTEHVDDDYDSIKS
-617 ITTLNEMKNNWDE
+617 VSTLNQMVSNWNEMI
-630 MSGSVMMMVSI
+630 GSVMMMVSI
-641 LIFFAI
+641 LIFFAV

-666 REIATLKVL
+666 REVATLKVL
-675 GFKTGDLRKLLLT
+675 GFKTADLRKLLLT
-688 QNLVFTFI
+688 QNLFFTAI

-711 MMNAAGDS
+711 MLNAAGES

-735 VITFIVSIAVN
+735 FITFVVSIVVN

>member
-1 MKNLNHIFFLYYIM
+1 M

-25 SINKTQFISIFLM
+25 KINKTQFISIFLM
-38 AFLGVFAFCGVCSEY
+38 AFLGIFAFCGVCSEY

-60 HDFYTDTNLADGWIY
+60 SDFYTDTNLADGWIY
-75 NTTITDEAL
+75 NTTITDDAI
-84 DEINNFSTDSE
+84 DEINNFTTNSE
-95 KQLIVKSVGNFS
+95 KQLVVQSVANFS
-107 NDPDITLHFLDT
+107 NDPDITLHFVED

-124 FYTTEGEDFN
+124 FYVSQGQEFN
-134 LSDDSGVWLDKR
+134 LSDESGVWLDKR
-146 FADAQNLTVGDNISF
+146 FADAQNLSVGDNISF
-161 TFNGLEIEKEIKG
+161 KFNGIEIEKEIKG

-196 MGFAYLSYKAFP
+196 MGFAYMSYKAFP
-208 SDIQYNTLLVKFN
+208 SDIKYNVLLVKFN
-221 QTPDEFRDSLD
+221 QSPNDFKNSLD
-232 GSVEYLS
+232 DSVEYLS
-239 FTEQTDHVSVNQ
+239 FTKQSEHVSVSQ
-251 FENEMS
+251 FNEEMA

-303 RTIILHYMSYGFWLV
+303 RTIILHFMSYGFWLV

-325 LFLGPAIIPRL
+325 LILGPMIIPNL
-336 FYPSMT
+336 FYPTMT
-342 SRYSLPVWHPG
+342 YRYSLPEWNPG
-353 FDMSFVYVALIMVL
+353 FDISFVVVAALMVV

-393 PNIST
+393 PNISS
-398 SGFLEN
+398 SGFLEK
-404 SRIWNKANFN
+404 SSLWNKLNFN
-414 IRWNYRDA
+414 LRWNYRDA

-436 MGCVALLISAFGMN
+436 MGCVALLVSAFGMN
-450 DSMENIKHW
+450 DSMDNLKNW

-472 IESGASLSDIEDV
+472 INNGASLSDIDDV
-485 RKEVNGSTIM
+485 RKDVNGHTIM

-501 KGHGNEKTASL
+501 KAQGNENTASL
-512 LVLNDTTLIS
+512 LTLNDTNLIS
-522 QTDKDGNSINLS
+522 QTDKNKNPINLS
-534 STDISLSAKTA
+534 ATDISLSAKMA
-545 ESLNVGVG
+545 ESLNVDVG
-553 DTIEWHVV
+553 DTIKWHVI
-561 GSDDWVSCKITNI
+561 GSDDWVECKITNI

-581 GIILSKE
+581 GIILSSDK
-588 KFDDLDLNYTPTSII
+588 LDELGLNFTPTSII
-603 TAENVEGNHDSIKS
+603 TSKNVDKEYDSIKS
-617 ITTLNEMKNNWDE
+617 VTTLSEMRENWDE
-630 MSGSVMMMVSI
+630 MSGSIMMMVSI
-641 LIFFAI
+641 LIFFAV

-675 GFKTGDLRKLLLT
+675 GFKTADLRKLLLT
-688 QNLVFTFI
+688 QNIIFTAI

-711 MMNAAGDS
+711 MMDAAGES

-728 GNILLSG
+728 GNIILSG
-735 VITFIVSIAVN
+735 VITFTVSIVVN
-746 LLFSSKIKNLN
+746 LLFSSKIGNLN
-757 MVEALKDV
+757 MVEALKDL

>member
-1 MKNLNHIFFLYYIM
+1 M

-25 SINKTQFISIFLM
+25 NINKTQFISIFLM

-60 HDFYTDTNLADGWIY
+60 QDFYADTNLADGWIY

-146 FADAQNLTVGDNISF
+146 FADAQNITVGDNISF

-208 SDIQYNTLLVKFN
+208 SDIQYNALLVKFN
-221 QTPDEFRDSLD
+221 QTPDDFKESLD

-239 FTEQTDHVSVNQ
+239 FTKRTDHVSVNQ
-251 FENEMS
+251 FENEMA

-272 VTFLTLLTTMTRIIS
+272 VTFLTLLTTMTRIIA

-303 RTIILHYMSYGFWLV
+303 STIILHFMSYGFWLV
-318 LAGAILG
+318 LAGAVLG
-325 LFLGPAIIPRL
+325 LFLGPVIIPDL
-336 FYPSMT
+336 FYPTMT
-342 SRYSLPVWHPG
+342 SRYSLPTWNPG
-353 FDMSFVYVALIMVL
+353 FDMSFIYVALIMVL

-393 PNIST
+393 PNISN
-398 SGFLEN
+398 SGLLEK
-404 SRIWNKANFN
+404 SKLWNKLNFN

-422 KRNKF
+422 KTNKF
-427 RALMAIVGV
+427 RALMAIIGV

-450 DSMENIKHW
+450 DSMENIKNW

-472 IESGASLSDIEDV
+472 IETGASLSDIDDV
-485 RKEVNGSTIM
+485 REEVNGSTLM

-512 LVLNDTTLIS
+512 LVLNDTNLIS
-522 QTDKDGNSINLS
+522 QTDKNGNPMNLS

-553 DTIEWHVV
+553 DTIEWHIV

-588 KFDDLDLNYTPTSII
+588 KFDDFDLNYTPTSII
-603 TAENVEGNHDSIKS
+603 TAENIDGNYDSIKS
-617 ITTLNEMKNNWDE
+617 TSTLNEMKNNWDE
-630 MSGSVMMMVSI
+630 MSRSVMMMVSI
-641 LIFFAI
+641 LIFFAV

-675 GFKTGDLRKLLLT
+675 GFKTADLRKLLLT
-688 QNLVFTFI
+688 QNLVFTFM

-711 MMNAAGDS
+711 MMNATGDS

-728 GNILLSG
+728 GNIVLSG
-735 VITFIVSIAVN
+735 IITFIVSIGVN

>member
-1 MKNLNHIFFLYYIM
+1 M

-25 SINKTQFISIFLM
+25 KINKTQFISIFLM
-38 AFLGVFAFCGVCSEY
+38 AFLGIFAFCGVCSEY

-60 HDFYTDTNLADGWIY
+60 SDFYTNTNLADGWIY
-75 NTTITDEAL
+75 NTTITDDAI
-84 DEINNFSTDSE
+84 DEINNFTTNSE
-95 KQLIVKSVGNFS
+95 KQLVVQSVANFS
-107 NDPDITLHFLDT
+107 NDPDITLHFVED

-124 FYTTEGEDFN
+124 FYVSQGQEFN
-134 LSDDSGVWLDKR
+134 LSDESGVWLDKR
-146 FADAQNLTVGDNISF
+146 FADAQNLSVGDNISF
-161 TFNGLEIEKEIKG
+161 KFNGIEIEKEIKG

-196 MGFAYLSYKAFP
+196 MGFAYMSYKAFP
-208 SDIQYNTLLVKFN
+208 SDIKYNVLLVKFN
-221 QTPDEFRDSLD
+221 QSPDDFKNSLD
-232 GSVEYLS
+232 DSVEYLS
-239 FTEQTDHVSVNQ
+239 FTKQSEHVSVSQ
-251 FENEMS
+251 FNEEMA

-303 RTIILHYMSYGFWLV
+303 RTIILHFMSYGFWLV

-325 LFLGPAIIPRL
+325 LILGPMIIPNL
-336 FYPSMT
+336 FYPTMT
-342 SRYSLPVWHPG
+342 YRYSLPEWNPG
-353 FDMSFVYVALIMVL
+353 FDISFVVVAALMVL

-393 PNIST
+393 PNISS
-398 SGFLEN
+398 SGFLEK
-404 SRIWNKANFN
+404 SSLWNRLNFN
-414 IRWNYRDA
+414 LRWNYRDA

-436 MGCVALLISAFGMN
+436 MGCVALLVSAFGMN
-450 DSMENIKHW
+450 DSMDNLKTW

-472 IESGASLSDIEDV
+472 INNGASLSDIDDV
-485 RKEVNGSTIM
+485 RKDVNGHTIM

-501 KGHGNEKTASL
+501 KAQGNENTASL
-512 LVLNDTTLIS
+512 LTLNDTNLIS
-522 QTDKDGNSINLS
+522 QTDKNKNPINLS
-534 STDISLSAKTA
+534 ATDISLSAKMA
-545 ESLNVGVG
+545 ESLNVDVG
-553 DTIEWHVV
+553 DTIKWHVI
-561 GSDDWVSCKITNI
+561 GSDDWVECKITNI

-581 GIILSKE
+581 GIILSSDK
-588 KFDDLDLNYTPTSII
+588 LDELGLNFTPTSII
-603 TAENVEGNHDSIKS
+603 TSQNVDKEYDSIKS
-617 ITTLNEMKNNWDE
+617 VTTLSEMKENWDE
-630 MSGSVMMMVSI
+630 MSGSIMMMVSI

-688 QNLVFTFI
+688 QNIIFTAI

-711 MMNAAGDS
+711 MVDAAGES

-728 GNILLSG
+728 GNIILSG
-735 VITFIVSIAVN
+735 VITFAVSIVVN

>member
-1 MKNLNHIFFLYYIM
+1 M

-25 SINKTQFISIFLM
+25 KINKTQFISIFLM
-38 AFLGVFAFCGVCSEY
+38 AFLGIFAFCGVCSEY

-60 HDFYTDTNLADGWIY
+60 SDFYTDTNLADGWIY
-75 NTTITDEAL
+75 NTTITDDAI
-84 DEINNFSTDSE
+84 DEINNFTTNSE
-95 KQLIVKSVGNFS
+95 KQLVVQSVANFS
-107 NDPDITLHFLDT
+107 NDPDITLHFVED

-124 FYTTEGEDFN
+124 FYVSQGQEFN
-134 LSDDSGVWLDKR
+134 LSDESGVWLDKR
-146 FADAQNLTVGDNISF
+146 FADAQNLSVRDNISF
-161 TFNGLEIEKEIKG
+161 KFNGIEIEKEIKG

-196 MGFAYLSYKAFP
+196 MGFAYMSYKAFP
-208 SDIQYNTLLVKFN
+208 SDIKYNVLLVKFN
-221 QTPDEFRDSLD
+221 QSPNDFKNSLD
-232 GSVEYLS
+232 DSVEYLS
-239 FTEQTDHVSVNQ
+239 FTKQSEHVSVSQ
-251 FENEMS
+251 FNEEMA

-303 RTIILHYMSYGFWLV
+303 RTIILHFMSYGFWMV
-318 LAGAILG
+318 LSGAILG
-325 LFLGPAIIPRL
+325 LILGPMIIPNL
-336 FYPSMT
+336 FYPTMT
-342 SRYSLPVWHPG
+342 YRYSLPEWNPG
-353 FDMSFVYVALIMVL
+353 FDISFVVVAALMVV

-393 PNIST
+393 PNISS
-398 SGFLEN
+398 SGFLEK
-404 SRIWNKANFN
+404 SSLWNKLNFN
-414 IRWNYRDA
+414 LRWNYRDA

-436 MGCVALLISAFGMN
+436 MGCVALLVSAFGMN
-450 DSMENIKHW
+450 DSMDNLKNW

-472 IESGASLSDIEDV
+472 INNGASLSDIDDV
-485 RKEVNGSTIM
+485 RKDVNGHTIM

-501 KGHGNEKTASL
+501 KAQGNENTASL
-512 LVLNDTTLIS
+512 LTLNDTNLIS
-522 QTDKDGNSINLS
+522 QTDKNKNPINLS
-534 STDISLSAKTA
+534 ATDISLSAKMA
-545 ESLNVGVG
+545 ESLNVDVG
-553 DTIEWHVV
+553 DTIKWHVI
-561 GSDDWVSCKITNI
+561 GSDDWVECKITNI

-581 GIILSKE
+581 GIILSSDK
-588 KFDDLDLNYTPTSII
+588 LDELGLNFTPTSII
-603 TAENVEGNHDSIKS
+603 TSKNVDKEYDSIKS
-617 ITTLNEMKNNWDE
+617 VTTLSEMRENWDE
-630 MSGSVMMMVSI
+630 MSGSIMMMVSI
-641 LIFFAI
+641 LIFFAV

-675 GFKTGDLRKLLLT
+675 GFKTADLRKLLLT
-688 QNLVFTFI
+688 QNIIFTAI

-711 MMNAAGDS
+711 MMDAAGES

-728 GNILLSG
+728 GNIILSG
-735 VITFIVSIAVN
+735 VITFTVSIVVN
-746 LLFSSKIKNLN
+746 LLFSSKIGNLN
-757 MVEALKDV
+757 MVEALKDL